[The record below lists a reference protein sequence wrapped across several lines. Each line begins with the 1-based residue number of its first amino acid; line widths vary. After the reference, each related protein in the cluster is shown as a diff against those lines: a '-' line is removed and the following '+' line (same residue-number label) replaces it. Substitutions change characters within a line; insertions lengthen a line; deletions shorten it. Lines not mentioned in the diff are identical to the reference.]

1 MVSQKADCDSI
12 NFFSFYNT
20 KFNKGDTE
28 MEVKNKQS
36 VCDEIWLNYFN
47 DVLYDKGIITET
59 QRNKMKHL
67 IHNRCANIAAKN
79 KKLKYTHSPAVIT
92 KVEKMF

>member
-1 MVSQKADCDSI
+1 
-12 NFFSFYNT
+12 
-20 KFNKGDTE
+20 

-79 KKLKYTHSPAVIT
+79 RKLKHDKSPFTII
-92 KVEKMF
+92 KMEKIL